1 MDEKKF
7 NNSIEKA
14 DNLAEKSHARTEKSN
29 KTAQNKNVKSS
40 QVNFKNGGE
49 RRMDKSAEQS
59 GEKNKK
65 SGYKSV
71 NVGFDGEADHKK
83 EKNNKAEEKKKNVKQ
98 TKKDK
103 EQIKAEKEKAKK
115 QAALKKEE
123 RKKQALIKKQKR
135 EEERAQKRIEAA
147 KQKQA
152 KKEEKKKAK
161 LAKKQAAMRKKE
173 SIKELKLKKREERLA
188 RRDELKHESKID
200 RRERKLAEK
209 KEKARLKRE
218 KREQRAAIK
227 KQRIQAKQEL
237 AKQKAIERKEKR
249 QTRASRGL
257 GGWLA
262 AVISLASCVLV
273 LSTILV
279 WGIFMRGG
287 GEDMLS
293 GVYQQAF
300 YDLVGYVDNIDVNLS
315 KLSVTNDKEQSQKI
329 LNEVSV
335 QANLAETNLAT
346 LPLSDES
353 RSGTVKFVN
362 QLGDFSKYLSNK
374 LIDGESVSAE
384 DKNLIAEFKRIN
396 LTLKN
401 ELSELSLKLENNYN
415 FLNLLSGEQ
424 DDIVLQ
430 KFMELQSN
438 SVDYPQMIYD
448 GPFADRPEKTAK
460 DTEEVKNPITAED
473 AKNEFVKLFAD
484 YGVTEANVAG
494 EGAGDGLKV
503 FNVEA
508 VAGGNDLF
516 AQISLDGKLVNFNW
530 YMDCTDVNFGRDE
543 CVKKAEEFLN
553 KLGYK
558 SVKAVWTTQNGT
570 TTYVN
575 FAEEQN
581 GVIIYADMIKVSVCM
596 QRGEVYAADFKAYLE
611 CHKTRELGSPAIS
624 VEKAERNL
632 SQDITVKTSRL
643 CYIPLDA
650 ETANGG
656 KEKLAYEFWGES
668 RGEDYYIYIDA
679 KTGKQLQ
686 IFKVVQTDE
695 GTLLL

>member
-14 DNLAEKSHARTEKSN
+14 DNLAKKNKTEKTAKNEDVRVKNSEKPAYKSIN
-29 KTAQNKNVKSS
+29 ADFDEKFGGKGADKNALSENAKSKKTQGKKEIKGKTASTEKREKPT
-40 QVNFKNGGE
+40 
-49 RRMDKSAEQS
+49 DKQ
-59 GEKNKK
+59 
-65 SGYKSV
+65 
-71 NVGFDGEADHKK
+71 
-83 EKNNKAEEKKKNVKQ
+83 
-98 TKKDK
+98 
-103 EQIKAEKEKAKK
+103 KAKE
-115 QAALKKEE
+115 QAALEKEQRKKE
-123 RKKQALIKKQKR
+123 ALIIKQKR
-135 EEERAQKRIEAA
+135 EEERAQKRMEAA
-147 KQKQA
+147 KLKQE
-152 KKEEKKKAK
+152 KKEKRKKEK

-173 SIKELKLKKREERLA
+173 SLKELKLKKREERKA
-188 RRDELKHESKID
+188 RRDALKHESKMD
-200 RRERKLAEK
+200 RRERKAAERR
-209 KEKARLKRE
+209 EKARLKQE

-227 KQRIQAKQEL
+227 EQKLQAKKEL
-237 AKQKAIERKEKR
+237 AAQKAAERKEKR
-249 QTRASRGL
+249 KTRASRGL

-279 WGIFMRGG
+279 WGVFMRNG
-287 GEDMLS
+287 GESMLS

-300 YDLVGYVDNIDVNLS
+300 YDLAGYVDNIDVNLS

-353 RSGTVKFVN
+353 RSGTVKFIN
-362 QLGDFSKYLSNK
+362 QMGDFSKYLSNK
-374 LIDGESVSAE
+374 LIDGGSISEE

-396 LTLKN
+396 AALKN
-401 ELSELSLKLENNYN
+401 DLSELSLKIENNYN

-430 KFMELQSN
+430 KFAELQSN

-460 DTEEVKNPITAED
+460 DKSEVKNPITADD
-473 AKNEFVKLFAD
+473 AKNEFVKLFSD
-484 YGVTEANVAG
+484 YGVTDVYVAG
-494 EGAGDGLKV
+494 EGSDGETEF
-503 FNVEA
+503 FNVEGT
-508 VAGGNDLF
+508 AGGNGIF
-516 AQISLDGKLVNFNW
+516 AQISSEGKLIDFNW

-558 SVKAVWTTQNGT
+558 SIKAVWTTQNGA

-575 FAEEQN
+575 FVEEQN
-581 GVIIYADMIKVSVCM
+581 GVVVYADMIKVSVCM

-611 CHKTRELGSPAIS
+611 CHKTRDLGEASIT
-624 VEKAERNL
+624 VEKAEKNL
-632 SQDITVKTSRL
+632 AKDLNVVSSRL
-643 CYIPLDA
+643 CYIPLDN

-656 KEKLAYEFWGES
+656 KEKLAYEFACES
-668 RGEDYYIYIDA
+668 RGENYYIYIDA
-679 KTGKQLQ
+679 LTGKQLK
-686 IFKVVQTDE
+686 IFKVVQTTE

>member
-1 MDEKKF
+1 MSEKKF

-14 DNLAEKSHARTEKSN
+14 DNLAEKSRAKNQSGKGKN
-29 KTAQNKNVKSS
+29 KTA
-40 QVNFKNGGE
+40 GI
-49 RRMDKSAEQS
+49 D
-59 GEKNKK
+59 EKNKK

-71 NVGFDGEADHKK
+71 NAGLGGTGDHEK
-83 EKNNKAEEKKKNVKQ
+83 EKNKQGDNKNKAEEKNKNVKNVSQ
-98 TKKDK
+98 NKKDK
-103 EQIKAEKEKAKK
+103 KTEKEKAKK

-123 RKKQALIKKQKR
+123 RKKQALIKKQQK
-135 EEERAQKRIEAA
+135 EEEGAQKRIEAA

-152 KKEEKKKAK
+152 EKEEKKKAK

-188 RRDELKHESKID
+188 RRDALKHESKID
-200 RRERKLAEK
+200 RRERKAKEK
-209 KEKARLKRE
+209 QEKARLKRE
-218 KREQRAAIK
+218 KREQRLAIK
-227 KQRIQAKQEL
+227 KQKMHSKQEL
-237 AKQKAIERKEKR
+237 ARQKATERKEKR
-249 QTRASRGL
+249 ATRASRGL

-262 AVISLASCVLV
+262 AVIALGSCVLV
-273 LSTILV
+273 LSTVLV
-279 WGIFMRGG
+279 WGVFMRNG

-415 FLNLLSGEQ
+415 FLNLLSGDQ
-424 DDIVLQ
+424 DDVVLQ

-460 DTEEVKNPITAED
+460 DTEEIKNPITAEN
-473 AKNEFVKLFAD
+473 AKNEFIKLFSS
-484 YGVTEANVAG
+484 YGVTEANVTG
-494 EGAGDGLKV
+494 EGAGDGIKV
-503 FNVEA
+503 FNVEGM
-508 VAGGNDLF
+508 AGENNLF
-516 AQISLDGKLVNFNW
+516 AQISADGKLVNFNW

-543 CVKKAEEFLN
+543 CVEKAGQFLN

-558 SVKAVWTTQNGT
+558 SVKAVWITQNGT

-596 QRGEVYAADFKAYLE
+596 QRGEVYAADFKAYIE
-611 CHKTRELGSPAIS
+611 CHKLRDLGSPAIT
-624 VEKAERNL
+624 VEKAERGL
-632 SQDITVKTSRL
+632 SSDLTVKTSRL
-643 CYIPLDA
+643 CYIPLDNQ
-650 ETANGG
+650 TANGG
-656 KEKLAYEFWGES
+656 KEKLAYEFWAES
-668 RGEDYYIYIDA
+668 RGEDYYVYIDA
-679 KTGKQLQ
+679 LTGKQLQ
-686 IFKVVQTDE
+686 VFKVVQTDE